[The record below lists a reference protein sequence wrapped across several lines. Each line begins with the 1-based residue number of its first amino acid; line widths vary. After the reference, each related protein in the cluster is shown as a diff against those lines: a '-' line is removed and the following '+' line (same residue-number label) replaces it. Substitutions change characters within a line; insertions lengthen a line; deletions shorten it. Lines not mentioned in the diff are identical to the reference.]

1 MHCAA
6 CGNYNPTNHKFCS
19 ECGAQLA
26 GRPTEGEALLR
37 QVSVMF
43 CDMVDSTPLAARLGA
58 DAMPRVV
65 GEFFDRARS
74 IVQAHDGVVN
84 QFLGDGFMALF
95 GAPLARADHA
105 LAACRAG
112 LAIQRELT
120 AGKWASLPPGEAVR
134 LRVGLNHGPV
144 VFGRVG
150 ATGSGTATAIGDT
163 ANLAARL
170 QSAAAPGSVLA
181 SASIL
186 REAGAAVVT
195 TVLGEQVLKGISG
208 KVRLFRVDSVEAP
221 RVARKVALVGRGP
234 ELTAMR
240 DFLDRMATG
249 SAGLLVLEGDAGIGK
264 SSLLEELGA
273 HARSAGIKAGAA
285 QCQATNAMLALRP
298 LRDALRALHDIDA
311 ALPAARGVRARL
323 RELAGDEARAT
334 IPHALA
340 LLGLPLLDDEA
351 AMRQALDGAALAQGQ
366 RLAALRLLEACLRDA
381 PVLLVFDDWHAAD
394 HASADLLAHL
404 LALKNDARFAVAIAC
419 RNSDGALEEFCERV
433 EGAGSVVRRMRVAPL
448 PGAAARELVA
458 ARLGGATVAA
468 PTLDIL
474 LARGAGNPLFLTG
487 LADAVLAA
495 TDGGRLN
502 IDGTRAGHLSLP
514 GTIEAIVQARIDRL
528 DEAAQGALRAAAV
541 IGREFDAV
549 ILEAVLETDCND
561 ALAALAREGMV
572 TRVSATPGRTWRFNH
587 PLTCEVAHASLVEAA
602 RKRTHAR
609 VADAIEE
616 QAAGGNGGF
625 HDPALAHHRAAAG
638 DWGKALGHLRRVAD
652 DAARLAA
659 DQEAMVLYERVLAA
673 AKAAGKVFDV
683 EEHALIELALAEAL
697 FRLGRHES
705 ARQRASTALQTLGV
719 RQPGTRAGA
728 GAAVMARWLKLK
740 LRGPGR
746 RLASP
751 DAGRHAGVIA
761 RLLELVGNIDYYL
774 DPQYFALD
782 ILTMLDYA
790 PPDSRAAAIGLAS
803 VGAVADTLGLRRG
816 AARWHARAA
825 AAGRASGDAI
835 ATGYVENLAG
845 LHDYACGR
853 WREARARLEAARG
866 HFGRAGHERLWASA
880 TGSLYLVLRSQGDP
894 QWMTLL
900 EAQQER
906 ARLVGDSHAL
916 AWATNAAGVARQYRG
931 SMEGARALFEAAS
944 ARYEAVP
951 DYRFLA
957 GALARRMHCHAWE
970 GDFGAALALS
980 VRIDALLNR
989 ASMRGLS
996 ASAPLIAVAEAF
1008 VLGACYPRAA
1018 GGQAQ
1023 AAAAAA
1029 APRAVAQALA
1039 HGSKCWDESAIDAHR
1054 MAGMLAWAGGDHSGA
1069 VRHWRAGAALGEA
1082 RGALR
1087 ALALVMHTW
1096 AEAAKDSARRAHAQG
1111 LLARSGSA
1119 VIPPP
1124 AWAGQ

>member
-1 MHCAA
+1 M
-6 CGNYNPTNHKFCS
+6 
-19 ECGAQLA
+19 
-26 GRPTEGEALLR
+26 
-37 QVSVMF
+37 SVMF

-58 DAMPRVV
+58 DAMHRVV

-120 AGKWASLPPGEAVR
+120 ADKWASLPPGEAVR

-150 ATGSGTATAIGDT
+150 AAGNGTATAIGDT

-170 QSAAAPGSVLA
+170 QAAAAPGSVLA
-181 SASIL
+181 SAAIL
-186 REAGAAVVT
+186 REAGAAVVAT
-195 TVLGEQVLKGISG
+195 ALGEHSLKGIPG
-208 KVRLFRVDSVEAP
+208 RVKLFRVEKVK
-221 RVARKVALVGRGP
+221 ARLAQRAAALVGRAP
-234 ELTAMR
+234 EVAAMR
-240 DFLDRMATG
+240 DVLARLATG
-249 SAGLLVLEGDAGIGK
+249 GAGLLVLEGDAGIGK

-273 HARSAGIKAGAA
+273 YAHTAGIQVGTA
-285 QCQATNAMLALRP
+285 QCQTAGAMLPLRP
-298 LRDALRALHDIDA
+298 VRDALRALHDVDA
-311 ALPAARGVRARL
+311 ALPAARSVRAML
-323 RELAGDEARAT
+323 REVAGDEARST

-351 AMRQALDGAALAQGQ
+351 AMRHALDGAALAQGQ
-366 RLAALRLLEACLRDA
+366 RLAAVRLLEARLRNA
-381 PVLLVFDDWHAAD
+381 PVLLVLDDWHAAD
-394 HASADLLAHL
+394 HASADLLFHL
-404 LALKNDARFAVAIAC
+404 LALKRDARFAVAIAC
-419 RNSDGALEEFCERV
+419 RSGEVALDEFCDRIVVGGSAVCRV
-433 EGAGSVVRRMRVAPL
+433 RVAPL
-448 PGAAARELVA
+448 PDAAARELVA
-458 ARLGGATVAA
+458 ARLGGATVTAS
-468 PTLDIL
+468 TLDVL
-474 LARGAGNPLFLTG
+474 LARGAGNPLFLAG
-487 LADAVLAA
+487 LADAVLAT
-495 TDGGRLN
+495 TDERLLKP
-502 IDGTRAGHLSLP
+502 DGTHEGQLSLP
-514 GTIEAIVQARIDRL
+514 GSIEAIVQARIDRL
-528 DEAAQGALRAAAV
+528 DEIAQGALRAAAV
-541 IGREFDAV
+541 IGRDFDV
-549 ILEAVLETDCND
+549 TILEIVLQRDCDD
-561 ALAALAREGMV
+561 ALAALAQDGLV
-572 TRVSATPGRTWRFNH
+572 TRVSETPGRTWRFNH
-587 PLTCEVAHASLVEAA
+587 PLTCEVAYASLVADA
-602 RKRTHAR
+602 RKRLHAR
-609 VADAIEE
+609 VAGAIEE
-616 QAAGGNGGF
+616 QVAEGIPGF
-625 HDPALAHHRAAAG
+625 HDAALAHHRAAAG
-638 DWGKALGHLRRVAD
+638 DWGKALIHLHRIAD

-659 DQEAMVLYERVLAA
+659 DQEALVLYERVLAA
-673 AKAAGKVFDV
+673 AEAAGKVFDV
-683 EEHALIELALAEAL
+683 EEQAFIELALAEAL

-705 ARQRASTALQTLGV
+705 ARQRASAALKALGV

-728 GAAVMARWLKLK
+728 RAAVMARWLKLK

-746 RLASP
+746 RLASA
-751 DAGRHAGVIA
+751 DVSRHAGVIA
-761 RLLELVGNIDYYL
+761 RLLELVGNIDYYV

-803 VGAVADTLGLRRG
+803 VGAVADTLGLRHS

-845 LHDYACGR
+845 LHDYAGGR
-853 WREARARLEAARG
+853 WQEARTRLEAARG

-900 EAQQER
+900 EAQEER

-916 AWATNAAGVARQYRG
+916 AWATNAAGVALQYRG
-931 SMEGARALFEAAS
+931 CMEGTRALFEAAS

-957 GALARRMHCHAWE
+957 GALARRMYCHAWE
-970 GDFGAALALS
+970 GDFESVLALS
-980 VRIDALLNR
+980 ARVEALLQR
-989 ASMRGLS
+989 AFMRGLS
-996 ASAPLIAVAEAF
+996 ASAPLIAVAEAL

-1029 APRAVAQALA
+1029 APRAVARAMA
-1039 HGSKCWDESAIDAHR
+1039 HGRKCGDESGVDAHR
-1054 MAGMLAWAGGDHSGA
+1054 LAGMLAWAGADRAGA
-1069 VRHWRAGAALGEA
+1069 VRHWRAGDALGEA

-1087 ALALVMHTW
+1087 ALALLKQTW
-1096 AEAAKDSARRAHAQG
+1096 AEAATDPARREQAQA
-1111 LLARSGSA
+1111 LLSKSGAA

-1124 AWAGQ
+1124 PWAGQ